1 MTAGW
6 NLQWAMRSTAPEKV
20 IVIPDGTL
28 PFPWRRHMFGSS
40 HVCCLEVNKE
50 RSIAVTDHRCR
61 QGAHENVTGTVGA
74 DQADGECGKRTCF
87 SSAFQ
92 AGNASAACSHN
103 DGPETRR
110 EPACGGE
117 RRRRG
122 GDGDFAQLPRLAG
135 V

>member
-6 NLQWAMRSTAPEKV
+6 NLQWATRSTAPKKV

-28 PFPWRRHMFGSS
+28 PFPRRRHMFGSS
-40 HVCCLEVNKE
+40 HVCRLEVDKE

-61 QGAHENVTGTVGA
+61 QGAHEDVTG
-74 DQADGECGKRTCF
+74 
-87 SSAFQ
+87 
-92 AGNASAACSHN
+92 AACSHD

-117 RRRRG
+117 RRRKVV
-122 GDGDFAQLPRLAG
+122 DGDAAHILRLD
-135 V
+135 